1 MKAARFEYARAE
13 SLNHAL
19 DILDAERSRIKVMAG
34 SQSLGP
40 MLNLRLARPESIIDI
55 SSLSML
61 RNVTKDGSTLRVG
74 AGVTHAEIEDGVY
87 ELLRGHPWQSVAAA
101 IAYRSIRN
109 RGTVGGSIAHADP
122 AADWVLAATAMNAVI
137 EITSKLS
144 TRRVP
149 MTHFMQAAY
158 TTVLEDQEIITA
170 IHIPVMS
177 DQARW
182 GYYKFCRKVG
192 EFADASCA
200 AYFDPT
206 SHVANLV
213 VGALDG
219 APKSLTTLA
228 QIVAQKGWPAT
239 CRETITEHVSDNL
252 ASLDTLN
259 QKMLVT
265 VISRCL
271 DRAFNTKGPA

>member
-1 MKAARFEYARAE
+1 
-13 SLNHAL
+13 
-19 DILDAERSRIKVMAG
+19 
-34 SQSLGP
+34 
-40 MLNLRLARPESIIDI
+40 
-55 SSLSML
+55 
-61 RNVTKDGSTLRVG
+61 
-74 AGVTHAEIEDGVY
+74 
-87 ELLRGHPWQSVAAA
+87 
-101 IAYRSIRN
+101 
-109 RGTVGGSIAHADP
+109 
-122 AADWVLAATAMNAVI
+122 MNAVI

-149 MTHFMQAAY
+149 MMHFMQAAY

-170 IHIPVMS
+170 IHIPVMN

-219 APKSLTTLA
+219 APKSLTSLA
-228 QIVAQKGWPAT
+228 QVVAQKGWPAT
-239 CRETITEHVSDNL
+239 SRETITEHVSDNL

-271 DRAFNTKGPA
+271 DRAFNTKGSA

>member
-40 MLNLRLARPESIIDI
+40 MLNLRLVRPESIIDI

-61 RNVTKDGSTLRVG
+61 RNVTKDGSTLRIG

-137 EITSKLS
+137 EITSTLS

-170 IHIPVMS
+170 IHIPVVN

-239 CRETITEHVSDNL
+239 GRETITEHVSDNL

>member
-19 DILDAERSRIKVMAG
+19 DILDAERSRTKVMAG

-40 MLNLRLARPESIIDI
+40 MLNLRLVRPESVIDI

-239 CRETITEHVSDNL
+239 GRETITEHVSDNL